1 MLTTRLATTT
11 SIPECII
18 ENDVNY
24 DGNNI
29 NSAGVKQIDAPAC
42 RSYCKSNYPAA
53 KYFTLGLQKDCYCK
67 SSNAGRQ
74 AHGGRISGDLMCLGE
89 LIGNMV
95 LRL

>member
-1 MLTTRLATTT
+1 MVTTRIATST

-24 DGNNI
+24 AGNNNI
-29 NSAGVKQIDAPAC
+29 NSAGVKQNDALAC

-53 KYFTLGLQKDCYCK
+53 KYFTLGLQKDCYCR

-74 AHGGRISGDLMCLGE
+74 AHAGRISGDLMCLGE
-89 LIGNMV
+89 LLSSMV
-95 LRL
+95 LQ